1 MEGKIEHNTL
11 GDVFISLGETICQ
24 GYNLVIVSLGYNL
37 DLIFQGY
44 NLDMPNNMSR
54 IQFG

>member
-24 GYNLVIVSLGYNL
+24 GYNLNKVCLGYNL
-37 DLIFQGY
+37 DIIFQGY